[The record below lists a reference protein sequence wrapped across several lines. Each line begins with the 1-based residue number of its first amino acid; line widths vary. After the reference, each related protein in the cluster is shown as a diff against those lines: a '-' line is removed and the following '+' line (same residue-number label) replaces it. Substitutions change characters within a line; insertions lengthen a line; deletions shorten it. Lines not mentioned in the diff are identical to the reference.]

1 MQMFFL
7 AILDLCS
14 KFHYISN
21 AV

>member
-7 AILDLCS
+7 VILDLCS